1 MPAAAA
7 GGLVTIRVYVVD
19 DHAVVRGGLRY
30 LLGEHDGIEVVGE
43 AGTVAAALDGIGACR
58 PDVAV
63 VDVRLPDGN
72 GVELVRE
79 IRSRQPA
86 VQCLILTTSADDE
99 AFFHAVVA
107 GACGYLVKDA
117 DPEVLAQSVRAAARG
132 ESLIGRE
139 VIDDLRRRS
148 RALPPSDMLSDLT
161 AQERRILKYVAE
173 GLTNGEIAARLEL
186 AEKTVRN
193 NVSNILSKLGMRNR
207 TELATHVV
215 RLRARHG
222 VGGR

>member
-1 MPAAAA
+1 MF
-7 GGLVTIRVYVVD
+7 VVD

-30 LLGEHDGIEVVGE
+30 LLGERQGIDVVGD
-43 AGTVAAALDGIGACR
+43 AGTVAEALDGVGASR
-58 PDVAV
+58 PDVAI

-79 IRSRQPA
+79 LRSRHPQ

-99 AFFHAVVA
+99 AFFHSVVA
-107 GACGYLVKDA
+107 GACGYLVKDVA
-117 DPEVLAQSVRAAARG
+117 PEELEESVRAAARG
-132 ESLIGRE
+132 ESLMGRE

-148 RALPPSDMLSDLT
+148 TALPPSDVLADLT
-161 AQERRILKYVAE
+161 AQERRILQHVAL
-173 GLTNGEIAARLEL
+173 GLTNGEIAARLRL

-215 RLRARHG
+215 RLRAQHG
-222 VGGR
+222 VGAR